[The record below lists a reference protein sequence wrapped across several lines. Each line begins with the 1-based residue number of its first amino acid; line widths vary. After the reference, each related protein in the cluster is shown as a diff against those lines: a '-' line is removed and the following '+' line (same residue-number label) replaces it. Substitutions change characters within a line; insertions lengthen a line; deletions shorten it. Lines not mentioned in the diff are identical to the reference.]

1 MKQPIKKGTSPT
13 KQNVSSLSDSN
24 DLSLLYNQPTILDV
38 PESCKKELAD
48 KKMEYRWIDL
58 VALQRDGGLHKKNWQ
73 PYKFE
78 CLGKSESNPF
88 GGQAGQYDGYLV
100 RRQLVL
106 ASKTA
111 EAASLERRKVQ
122 LRTKLQSDPAS
133 MKVKEMKQ
141 FVKDAGVKIG
151 VTGAED
157 DED

>member
-13 KQNVSSLSDSN
+13 KQNVSSNKN

-38 PESCKKELAD
+38 PEQCKNELS
-48 KKMEYRWIDL
+48 KQGMEYRWIDI

-73 PYKFE
+73 PYKFD

-106 ASKTA
+106 AAKTA
-111 EAASLERRKVQ
+111 EAASLERKKVQ

-133 MKVKEMKQ
+133 LKVKEMKQ
-141 FVKDAGVKIG
+141 YVKDSGVNIG

-157 DED
+157 DDE